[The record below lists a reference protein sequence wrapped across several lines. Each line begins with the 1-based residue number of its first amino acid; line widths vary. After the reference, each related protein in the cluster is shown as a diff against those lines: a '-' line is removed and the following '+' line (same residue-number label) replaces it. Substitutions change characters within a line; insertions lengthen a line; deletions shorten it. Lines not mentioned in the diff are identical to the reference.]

1 MTLLANS
8 GKLLCS
14 RRQGRD
20 LRADVQ
26 VSLGIM
32 LAPVTYLTHCTSIV
46 VLLAKLRFDTVG
58 HVAAHCSTQRPS
70 RLLKTQEGCQGAMTT
85 LPFGQPTH
93 MPCPVHTKCSSPHTV

>member
-1 MTLLANS
+1 MCRIVILR
-8 GKLLCS
+8 KLLRP

-20 LRADVQ
+20 FRAGMQ

-58 HVAAHCSTQRPS
+58 HVAAHCSAQRPS
-70 RLLKTQEGCQGAMTT
+70 RLLRTQKGRQGAMTT
-85 LPFGQPTH
+85 VPLGQSTH
-93 MPCPVHTKCSSPHTV
+93 MSCLVHTKCPPNTV